1 MRMPDFAPQ
10 LLSQALSRGLS
21 GQFLR
26 FLVVGAINTALGCAL
41 YILFALALSHTLAYL
56 LTFIIV
62 TSLTGLLHAHLTF
75 LVPPKR
81 RSWALTLLAYFL
93 IYLVNA
99 TVLEI
104 IVRGYG
110 VDKFLAILGVAATSV
125 PVTFLVMRQIFIG
138 PANHGHRDL

>member
-10 LLSQALSRGLS
+10 LLPQALSRRTR

-26 FLVVGAINTALGCAL
+26 FLIVGSINTALGCAL
-41 YILFALALSHTLAYL
+41 YLLFALKLSHTLAYL

-62 TSLTGLLHAHLTF
+62 TSLTGLLHAQVTF

-81 RSWALTLLAYFL
+81 RSWALTVLAYSL
-93 IYLVNA
+93 VYVVNA

-110 VDKFLAILGVAATSV
+110 VDKFIAILGVAATSV
-125 PVTFLVMRQIFIG
+125 PVTFLVMRQIFVG
-138 PANHGHRDL
+138 HPNHGHRNL